1 MTRQIKRITPPP
13 QEKPPLVRV
22 AAYARIS
29 AVNERSPKSL
39 AAQIHHYSTLIQNT
53 PGWRYIGVFI
63 DNGKSGTNQNRE
75 GFKQL
80 MAACRA
86 GEVDLV
92 LTKSISRLGRN
103 TVDVLATCRE
113 LTALGVELRF
123 ERENISTATTD
134 GELLLTL
141 LASFAQGESEANS
154 EAVKWSIRRNYE
166 QGKPNSHYLY
176 GYDWDGTQFHI
187 NPVEAPIVRRIFASY
202 LEGISPDKLADQLY
216 REGIR
221 GKRGKKIDAMVI
233 RRMLENERYMGDTL
247 MQKHYLD
254 GIRGPQRVNKG
265 ELPKYYAKDTH
276 PPIIDRDTFK
286 AVQAEIQRRRTLGK
300 GAVPSLNTGCFTGRV
315 ICGAC
320 GKAFHRKTKQRFRL
334 PDYKYWRCHTAC
346 QGKGNPC
353 KAPNI
358 REAHLK
364 TATMAVLKL
373 DEFDERAVWE
383 QVKTILISSDE
394 LDFHLKD
401 GTRRHVTLLET
412 ANLAENAAKT
422 PETQTLPGRSQ
433 S

>member
-1 MTRQIKRITPPP
+1 MARI
-13 QEKPPLVRV
+13 ERIRPPLQTPRRVRV

-29 AVNERSPKSL
+29 ALNERSPHSL
-39 AAQIHHYSTLIQNT
+39 AAQVSYYMHLIESTPTWHYV
-53 PGWRYIGVFI
+53 GVFV
-63 DNGKSGTNQNRE
+63 DNGKSGTNQNRD
-75 GFKQL
+75 GFQDL

-113 LTALGVELRF
+113 LSALGVEVRF

-187 NPVEAPIVRRIFASY
+187 NPREAPIVRRVFTSY

-254 GIRGPQRVNKG
+254 GIRGPQRTNKG

-315 ICGAC
+315 ICGEC
-320 GKAFHRKTKQRFRL
+320 GKAFHRKTKYTQGGS
-334 PDYKYWRCHTAC
+334 YKVWKCWSAC
-346 QGKGNPC
+346 LGKGNPC
-353 KAPNI
+353 KAPTI
-358 REAHLK
+358 REAHLHA
-364 TATMAVLKL
+364 ATIHALQIETFSEGV
-373 DEFDERAVWE
+373 VWE
-383 QVKTILISSDE
+383 QIQHITVDTQTATLH
-394 LDFHLKD
+394 FHLQS
-401 GTRRHVTLLET
+401 GTTVQVSL
-412 ANLAENAAKT
+412 AQAKQLAENHKEENTT
-422 PETQTLPGRSQ
+422 PDGGVFK
-433 S
+433 